1 MKIGRSGGG
10 GRISVSW
17 RLGRA
22 ALGALVRPRRGRR
35 GSKSF
40 APPSRSD
47 GVRQGIVM
55 RQGAE
60 GKSQGALRRA
70 RLVHRWRIMSRS
82 YLCGA
87 AGIGMLAAFFL
98 SGCSSSQMSRI
109 DSNRELYETWPLEM
123 RQAVLD
129 GKADP
134 GMTPDMVLVSWGKP
148 TEVVARS
155 TNAGEDEIWI
165 YRRGGDDGTMMSG
178 GPSMGIGGVSPGIGI
193 STGRGGTSI
202 GTSIGGG
209 IGIGG
214 GGGIGLGG
222 SGIGMG
228 GSGIGLGGGG
238 LGGNSGMGSP
248 IMTQPTPPDIRE
260 VVFRSGVVFR
270 ADPPF
275 DAKEPK

>member
-1 MKIGRSGGG
+1 
-10 GRISVSW
+10 
-17 RLGRA
+17 
-22 ALGALVRPRRGRR
+22 
-35 GSKSF
+35 
-40 APPSRSD
+40 
-47 GVRQGIVM
+47 
-55 RQGAE
+55 
-60 GKSQGALRRA
+60 
-70 RLVHRWRIMSRS
+70 
-82 YLCGA
+82 
-87 AGIGMLAAFFL
+87 
-98 SGCSSSQMSRI
+98 MSRI

-155 TNAGEDEIWI
+155 TKAGEDEIWV

-178 GPSMGIGGVSPGIGI
+178 NPTMGIGGISPGIGI

-202 GTSIGGG
+202 GTSVGTS

-214 GGGIGLGG
+214 GGIGMGG

-260 VVFRSGVVFR
+260 VVFRNGVVFH